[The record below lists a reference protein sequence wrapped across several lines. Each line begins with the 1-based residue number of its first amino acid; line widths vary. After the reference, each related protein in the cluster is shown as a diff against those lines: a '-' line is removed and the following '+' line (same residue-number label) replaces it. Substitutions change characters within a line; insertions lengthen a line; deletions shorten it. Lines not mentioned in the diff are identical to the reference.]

1 MKPIRSDEQLI
12 DQFLTAQKED
22 SESAFETLLKRHGPM
37 VLGVCRHV
45 LRRDQDAE
53 DAFQATF
60 LVLARKAGTIHN
72 REILGCWLYEVAY
85 RTAIRA
91 RDRHARSTSRMEI
104 PEVAESHSGPENCG
118 ESHRASAAPSRGG
131 RWLARE
137 VPLTGAAH
145 LHRRQEQRAGR
156 QAASMSGQHSQG
168 AAVAGPRPATS
179 TAEPARLEPGR
190 GPISMGMIR
199 PAGTPGEWS
208 AEIESV
214 FSAPDPSDPVFSVYL
229 HMTL

>member
-22 SESAFETLLKRHGPM
+22 SESAFETLVKRHGPM

-72 REILGCWLYEVAY
+72 REILGCWLHEVAY

-91 RDRHARSTSRMEI
+91 RERRARSTPRMEI
-104 PEVAESHSGPENCG
+104 QEVAESHSGPEN
-118 ESHRASAAPSRGG
+118 
-131 RWLARE
+131 
-137 VPLTGAAH
+137 
-145 LHRRQEQRAGR
+145 
-156 QAASMSGQHSQG
+156 AASRNELRLLLRAEVDGL
-168 AAVAGPRPATS
+168 PAKYRSLVLHTYMEGKS
-179 TAEPARLEPGR
+179 NEQVARLLGCPVGTVKGR
-190 GPISMGMIR
+190 LSRARDLLRARLSRRGWDQDEVRYRWG
-199 PAGTPGEWS
+199 
-208 AEIESV
+208 
-214 FSAPDPSDPVFSVYL
+214 
-229 HMTL
+229 

>member
-12 DQFLTAQKED
+12 DQFLTGQKED
-22 SESAFETLLKRHGPM
+22 SERAFETLLKRHGPM

-91 RDRHARSTSRMEI
+91 RERRARSTPRMEI
-104 PEVAESHSGPENCG
+104 PEVAESHSGPEN
-118 ESHRASAAPSRGG
+118 
-131 RWLARE
+131 
-137 VPLTGAAH
+137 
-145 LHRRQEQRAGR
+145 
-156 QAASMSGQHSQG
+156 AASRNELRLLLRAEVDGL
-168 AAVAGPRPATS
+168 PAKYRSLVLHTYMEGKS
-179 TAEPARLEPGR
+179 NEQVARLLRCPVGTVKGR
-190 GPISMGMIR
+190 LSRARDLLRARLSRRGWDQDEVRYRWG
-199 PAGTPGEWS
+199 
-208 AEIESV
+208 
-214 FSAPDPSDPVFSVYL
+214 
-229 HMTL
+229 

>member
-12 DQFLTAQKED
+12 DQFLTGQKEN

-72 REILGCWLYEVAY
+72 REILGCWLHEVAY

-91 RDRHARSTSRMEI
+91 RERRARSTPRMEI
-104 PEVAESHSGPENCG
+104 QEVAESHSGPEN
-118 ESHRASAAPSRGG
+118 
-131 RWLARE
+131 
-137 VPLTGAAH
+137 
-145 LHRRQEQRAGR
+145 
-156 QAASMSGQHSQG
+156 AASRNELRLLLRAEVDGL
-168 AAVAGPRPATS
+168 PAKYRSLVLHTYMEGKS
-179 TAEPARLEPGR
+179 NEQVARLLGCPVGTVKGR
-190 GPISMGMIR
+190 LSRARDLLRARLSRRGWDQDEVRYRWG
-199 PAGTPGEWS
+199 
-208 AEIESV
+208 
-214 FSAPDPSDPVFSVYL
+214 
-229 HMTL
+229 

>member
-12 DQFLTAQKED
+12 DQFLTGQKED
-22 SESAFETLLKRHGPM
+22 SERAFETLLKRHGPM

-91 RDRHARSTSRMEI
+91 RERRARSTPRMEI
-104 PEVAESHSGPENCG
+104 PEVAESHSGPEN
-118 ESHRASAAPSRGG
+118 A
-131 RWLARE
+131 
-137 VPLTGAAH
+137 
-145 LHRRQEQRAGR
+145 AGR
-156 QAASMSGQHSQG
+156 NELRLLLRAEVDGL
-168 AAVAGPRPATS
+168 PAKYRSLVLHTYMEGKS
-179 TAEPARLEPGR
+179 NEQVARLLRCPVGTVKGR
-190 GPISMGMIR
+190 LSRARDLLRARLSRRGWDQDEVRYRWG
-199 PAGTPGEWS
+199 
-208 AEIESV
+208 
-214 FSAPDPSDPVFSVYL
+214 
-229 HMTL
+229 

>member
-12 DQFLTAQKED
+12 DQFLTGQKED
-22 SESAFETLLKRHGPM
+22 SERAFETLLKRHGPM

-91 RDRHARSTSRMEI
+91 RERHARSTPRMEI
-104 PEVAESHSGPENCG
+104 PEVAESHSGPENAARRN
-118 ESHRASAAPSRGG
+118 ELRLLLSA
-131 RWLARE
+131 E
-137 VPLTGAAH
+137 VDGLPAKYRSLV
-145 LHRRQEQRAGR
+145 LHTYMEGKSNEQ
-156 QAASMSGQHSQG
+156 
-168 AAVAGPRPATS
+168 V
-179 TAEPARLEPGR
+179 ARLLRCPVGTVKGR
-190 GPISMGMIR
+190 LSRARDLLQARLSRRDWDQDEVRYRWG
-199 PAGTPGEWS
+199 
-208 AEIESV
+208 
-214 FSAPDPSDPVFSVYL
+214 
-229 HMTL
+229 

>member
-12 DQFLTAQKED
+12 DQFLTGQKED

-91 RDRHARSTSRMEI
+91 RERRARSTPRMEI
-104 PEVAESHSGPENCG
+104 QEVAESRSGPEN
-118 ESHRASAAPSRGG
+118 
-131 RWLARE
+131 
-137 VPLTGAAH
+137 
-145 LHRRQEQRAGR
+145 
-156 QAASMSGQHSQG
+156 AASRNELRLLLRAEVDGL
-168 AAVAGPRPATS
+168 PAKYRSLVLHTYMEGKS
-179 TAEPARLEPGR
+179 NEQVARLLRCPVGTVKGR
-190 GPISMGMIR
+190 LSRARDLLRARLSRRGWDRDEVRYRWG
-199 PAGTPGEWS
+199 
-208 AEIESV
+208 
-214 FSAPDPSDPVFSVYL
+214 
-229 HMTL
+229 

>member
-1 MKPIRSDEQLI
+1 MKPIRSDERLI
-12 DQFLTAQKED
+12 DQFLTGQKED

-91 RDRHARSTSRMEI
+91 RQRRARSTPRMEI
-104 PEVAESHSGPENCG
+104 QEVAESHSGPEN
-118 ESHRASAAPSRGG
+118 
-131 RWLARE
+131 
-137 VPLTGAAH
+137 
-145 LHRRQEQRAGR
+145 
-156 QAASMSGQHSQG
+156 AASRNELRLLLRAEVDGL
-168 AAVAGPRPATS
+168 PAKYRSLVLHTYMEGKS
-179 TAEPARLEPGR
+179 NEQVARLLRCPVGTVKGR
-190 GPISMGMIR
+190 LSRARDLLRARLSRRGWDQDEVRYRWG
-199 PAGTPGEWS
+199 
-208 AEIESV
+208 
-214 FSAPDPSDPVFSVYL
+214 
-229 HMTL
+229 

>member
-12 DQFLTAQKED
+12 DQFLTGQKED
-22 SESAFETLLKRHGPM
+22 SERAFETLLKRHGPM

-91 RDRHARSTSRMEI
+91 RERRARSTPRMEI
-104 PEVAESHSGPENCG
+104 PEVAESHSGPEN
-118 ESHRASAAPSRGG
+118 
-131 RWLARE
+131 
-137 VPLTGAAH
+137 
-145 LHRRQEQRAGR
+145 
-156 QAASMSGQHSQG
+156 AASRNELRLLLRAEVDGL
-168 AAVAGPRPATS
+168 PAKYRSLVLHTYMEGKS
-179 TAEPARLEPGR
+179 NEQIARLLRCPVGTVKGR
-190 GPISMGMIR
+190 LSRARDLLRARLSRRGWDQDEVRYRWG
-199 PAGTPGEWS
+199 
-208 AEIESV
+208 
-214 FSAPDPSDPVFSVYL
+214 
-229 HMTL
+229 

>member
-12 DQFLTAQKED
+12 DQFLTGQKED

-60 LVLARKAGTIHN
+60 LVLARKAGTILN

-91 RDRHARSTSRMEI
+91 RQRRARSTPRMEI
-104 PEVAESHSGPENCG
+104 QEVAESHSGPEN
-118 ESHRASAAPSRGG
+118 
-131 RWLARE
+131 
-137 VPLTGAAH
+137 
-145 LHRRQEQRAGR
+145 
-156 QAASMSGQHSQG
+156 AASRNELRLLLRAEVDGL
-168 AAVAGPRPATS
+168 PAKYRSLVLHTYMEGKS
-179 TAEPARLEPGR
+179 NEQVARLLGCPVGTVKGR
-190 GPISMGMIR
+190 LSRARDLLRARLSRRGWDQDEVRYRWG
-199 PAGTPGEWS
+199 
-208 AEIESV
+208 
-214 FSAPDPSDPVFSVYL
+214 
-229 HMTL
+229 